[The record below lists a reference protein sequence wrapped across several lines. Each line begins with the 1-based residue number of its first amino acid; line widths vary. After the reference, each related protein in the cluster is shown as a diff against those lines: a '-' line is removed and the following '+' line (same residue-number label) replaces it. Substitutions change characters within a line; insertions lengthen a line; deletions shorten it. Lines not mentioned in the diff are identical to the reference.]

1 MHTAILTLSHAF
13 PANRAVQASVD
24 VKLLLKNLGSAQTD
38 VGQWVHVLGY
48 ITFVTKTTRGRDN
61 KSPPGVDVGIQ
72 ALLLWSAQDLDITAY
87 TKSMT
92 AKSP

>member
-1 MHTAILTLSHAF
+1 MHTGILTLSHAF
-13 PANRAVQASVD
+13 PTDRAVKASVD

-48 ITFVTKTTRGRDN
+48 ITFAKKTRGCDIQ
-61 KSPPGVDVGIQ
+61 SLPAVDVGIQ

-87 TKSMT
+87 TNSMT
-92 AKSP
+92 TKSP